1 MSDLLECRKVLQQD
15 GKRLFCDEC
24 GFESFIPDRPPKKE
38 RKPTM
43 SEELATLKAEN
54 DRLRNF
60 ASQLSRIQFEE
71 WHGHYQDGAFWIF
84 DSEGEGIAKGKD
96 AFEAFENMEK
106 LK

>member
-54 DRLRNF
+54 DRLKESLRTVLDAVIEFIETPEFRAVRDQINPT
-60 ASQLSRIQFEE
+60 AIETILDVREALE
-71 WHGHYQDGAFWIF
+71 
-84 DSEGEGIAKGKD
+84 AK
-96 AFEAFENMEK
+96 
-106 LK
+106 